1 MFPAQLTERKLLIPD
16 DSGLNP
22 VNTAILIEILVTIY
36 YTVNVK
42 DENEEKRPRTPHFKN
57 IPLLRISLTQKIFRF
72 SSCAQQKIVKDV
84 EPSPR
89 CVAFRCFARSRRS
102 FHKILSTSTAAKK
115 GKLFVKSSLLLMC
128 SKKSRANFDRRIP
141 PRLLSPHPPLLPVV
155 VVVVG
160 VVSECSH
167 YASHGS
173 SSFYWIFIPVAK
185 YVHSP
190 HYYSLWKKL
199 E

>member
-89 CVAFRCFARSRRS
+89 CVALRFVALRGAVVRFTKYYQLRRRQRKESSLSSRRCC
-102 FHKILSTSTAAKK
+102 LCAAKK
-115 GKLFVKSSLLLMC
+115 VGQTSIAGSPLDFC
-128 SKKSRANFDRRIP
+128 P
-141 PRLLSPHPPLLPVV
+141 PTPLSCP
-155 VVVVG
+155 
-160 VVSECSH
+160 S
-167 YASHGS
+167 
-173 SSFYWIFIPVAK
+173 
-185 YVHSP
+185 
-190 HYYSLWKKL
+190 
-199 E
+199 